1 MLVTE
6 KGLTYF
12 IETQCLLDKVPVKRE
27 TWSNWMR
34 THMWMCIHMGV
45 PLYFLCEFLVN
56 LSSWVEFILFYSK
69 LIVCY
74 LLKKKTRPLMFP
86 PLLLN
91 EITEI
96 HKMSASFIY
105 STFTVMLGVGS
116 VPWELMFWVWDTLL
130 FLVIII
136 EHLPVCCL
144 RTVWSTCFL
153 GHHPEFSLFSAVP
166 CSCYKPS

>member
-12 IETQCLLDKVPVKRE
+12 IETQCLLDKVPVKRDME
-27 TWSNWMR
+27 QLDENTHVNVHPHGCSPLLLLWIFSNLFQLS
-34 THMWMCIHMGV
+34 GV
-45 PLYFLCEFLVN
+45 HIILLQISSL
-56 LSSWVEFILFYSK
+56 LS
-69 LIVCY
+69 
-74 LLKKKTRPLMFP
+74 LKKKTVHWCSP

-96 HKMSASFIY
+96 YKMSASFIY
-105 STFTVMLGVGS
+105 STFTMMLGVGS

-136 EHLPVCCL
+136 ELLPVCCL

-153 GHHPEFSLFSAVP
+153 GHHPEFSFLCHP
-166 CSCYKPS
+166 L